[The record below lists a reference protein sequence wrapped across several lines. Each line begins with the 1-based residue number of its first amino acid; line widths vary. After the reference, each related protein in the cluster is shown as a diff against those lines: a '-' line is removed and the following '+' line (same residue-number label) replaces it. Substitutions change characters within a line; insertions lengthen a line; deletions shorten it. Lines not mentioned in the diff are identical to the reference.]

1 MSSVVEV
8 AIFLHI
14 PKTAGSTLHHILQR
28 QYRPSQIYHIG
39 SESDSILRF
48 QQQSEVERARIRLL
62 MGHFEMGIDAYLPQ
76 TAVYFTM
83 LRHPLARAI
92 SYFDHINRDGNH
104 YCHKLVRDN
113 KMDLY
118 SFIQSK
124 ADVMMD
130 NGQTRMLAAQLYTVP
145 FGASD
150 EGMLE
155 TAKENIRQHFAVVG
169 LTEKFDK
176 SLLLMQQQFN
186 WKHLYYARRNKRPAV
201 ATAPLPQESVN
212 AILEINQLD
221 LHLYA
226 YADALLTEKI
236 SIQADIFAERLRHF
250 QKTNRQFSP
259 AIRYLDELHI
269 RLFGVKM
276 I

>member
-1 MSSVVEV
+1 MSSVTEAV
-8 AIFLHI
+8 IFLHI

-39 SESDSILRF
+39 SQSDSISRF
-48 QQQSEVERARIRLL
+48 QQQPETARANVRLL
-62 MGHFEMGIDAYLPQ
+62 MGHFEMGMDAYLPQ

-83 LRHPLARAI
+83 LRHPVARAI
-92 SYFDHINRDGNH
+92 SYFAHINRDTNH
-104 YCHKLVRDN
+104 YCHKLVHDN
-113 KMDLY
+113 KMDLHR
-118 SFIQSK
+118 FIQSK

-145 FGASD
+145 FGESD
-150 EGMLE
+150 ENMLAI
-155 TAKENIRQHFAVVG
+155 AKENIRQRVAVVG
-169 LTEKFDK
+169 LTERFDE

-186 WKHLYYARRNKRPAV
+186 WKRLYYAQRNKRPI
-201 ATAPLPQESVN
+201 ATTNPLSEQSID
-212 AILEINQLD
+212 AILNINQLD
-221 LHLYA
+221 LQLYA

-236 SIQADIFAERLRHF
+236 TAQGELFTKKLIHF
-250 QKTNRQFSP
+250 QKMNQLFSP
-259 AIRYLDELHI
+259 IVHYVDELHI